1 MSENP
6 EGTPENPTE
15 TRPTPG
21 PMSPEQAEQV
31 KALLADLNERARADG
46 LGVEFSESDGKVEG
60 RDVATG
66 QVLEV
71 PEAEPEPWFIC
82 KKGHRVQGAWIHVAR
97 DIAGTPLAVSGPT
110 CRVCWVEWMASKFS
124 ARECAPPKSKEAKA
138 S

>member
-6 EGTPENPTE
+6 EGTTENPPE
-15 TRPTPG
+15 TAPTPG

-46 LGVEFSESDGKVEG
+46 MGVEFTEADGKVEG

-66 QVLEV
+66 EIVGV
-71 PEAEPEPWFIC
+71 EPEPWYIC

-97 DIAGTPLAVSGPT
+97 DVAGNPLSVSGPT

-124 ARECAPPKSKEAKA
+124 ARECSPPKPAKA